1 MAQTLSKKAI
11 RQKTIQMGS
20 LTLAS
25 RGFGL
30 VREILLAR
38 YLGNGILSD
47 AFWTAFKVP
56 NMLRKIFAEGAL
68 SAAFIPTIVQIV
80 RSQEKDEANSL
91 MSLAFLIFEGFV
103 LLICLLF
110 MIAARPLIYF
120 MAPGFSAEQINQTVP
135 MLIILMPFIFF
146 ISGGALLAG
155 SLQAQNHFFV
165 PAIAPIFLNFVFIL
179 GASLGIMYNLPV
191 TYLCLMIILGGIIQ
205 FLAHLL
211 IYYRL
216 SFSFGTITKKAFSAF
231 AKVFAKFLVCI
242 PSMSLAEVSLF
253 IDTQFASY
261 VIGGISSI
269 TYANR
274 FMGIPLG
281 VFATSFATILLPHF
295 SRISSYAPRRFS
307 FYLLESSKLIFWVT
321 TPIMLG
327 MIFFSRAIFVTL
339 FLSNNFPMDQVIRT
353 SNVLIISLLGLF
365 FFSLNKIILNI
376 FYASHKTFIPT
387 MIALACTLANITLN
401 FTLMPYFEI
410 AGLAISTTA
419 AAIIQTILSLY
430 FLRKTLHL
438 SLFPAKFFTF
448 LYYYFVQLG
457 CIGSLFLGL
466 YYLIKIICISL
477 LTPTLVTFLL
487 EGTGLWLWVI
497 PLCVVAFTTLFYTKK
512 LFKVSLY
519 FLD

>member
-1 MAQTLSKKAI
+1 MAQLLSKKAI

-80 RSQEKDEANSL
+80 RSEEKKEANSL

-110 MIAARPLIYF
+110 MIAAKPLIYF
-120 MAPGFSAEQINQTVP
+120 MAPGFSVEQINQTAP
-135 MLIILMPFIFF
+135 MLVILMPFIFF

-165 PAIAPIFLNFVFIL
+165 PAIAPIFLNFIFIL
-179 GASLGIMYNLPV
+179 GATVGIAYNLPV
-191 TYLCLMIILGGIIQ
+191 TYLCFMIILGGLVQ
-205 FLAHLL
+205 FLAHL
-211 IYYRL
+211 IVYYRL
-216 SFSFGTITKKAFSAF
+216 SFSFGAITKKAFSAF

-261 VIGGISSI
+261 VIGGVSSI

-295 SRISSYAPRRFS
+295 SRISSYAPKRFS

-321 TPIMLG
+321 IPIMLG
-327 MIFFSRAIFVTL
+327 MIFFSRTIFITL
-339 FLSNNFPMDQVIRT
+339 FLSDNFPMDQVIRT
-353 SNVLIISLLGLF
+353 SNVLIVSLLGLF

-376 FYASHKTFIPT
+376 FYACHKTFIPT
-387 MIALACTLANITLN
+387 MIALVSTMSNIALN
-401 FTLMPYFEI
+401 FVLMARFEI
-410 AGLAISTTA
+410 AGLALATTTA
-419 AAIIQTILSLY
+419 AAIQTILSIY
-430 FLRKTLHL
+430 FLKKTLKI
-438 SLFPAKFFTF
+438 SLFPKRFFNF
-448 LYYYFVQLG
+448 LYHYVLQLG
-457 CIGSLFLGL
+457 TIGSLFLGA
-466 YYLIKIICISL
+466 YYLTKITFGMLFTS
-477 LTPTLVTFLL
+477 TTANFLL
-487 EGTGLWLWVI
+487 NGIGIWLWVT
-497 PLCVVAFTTLFYTKK
+497 PLSLTTFLVLFYTRKI
-512 LFKVSLY
+512 FKVSLY